1 MSSPRF
7 LVTGANGQLGR
18 RVIDT
23 LLGTISAPQI
33 SALVRGA
40 DAAAALSARGIQAH
54 VGDYGRPETLAPALA
69 GVDRVLL
76 ISSSEIGRRT
86 PQHRNVIAAARE
98 AGVQFLAYTS
108 LLHADISPLGLAEEH
123 RQTEAA
129 LRESGVPFALLRNG
143 WYTENYAA
151 SIPAALAHSALL
163 GSAGDGRISSASRAD
178 YAAAAAAVL
187 TADTPAA
194 NQVYELAGD
203 EAYTLT
209 EFAAEIARQSGKAVA
224 YRDLPEADYKAAL
237 LGAGLPEPFAA
248 LLADSD
254 AGAAKDAL
262 FDDSRTLSRLIGRP
276 TTPYAETIGDTL
288 KASRPER

>member
-1 MSSPRF
+1 MSSPRL

-18 RVIDT
+18 LVIDA
-23 LLGTISAPQI
+23 LLKTTPASQI

-54 VGDYGRPETLAPALA
+54 LGDYSRPETLAAAFA
-69 GVDRVLL
+69 GVDRALL
-76 ISSSEIGRRT
+76 ISSSEIGQRT
-86 PQHRNVIAAARE
+86 AQHRNVIAAARD
-98 AGVQFLAYTS
+98 AGVKLLAYTS
-108 LLHADISPLGLAEEH
+108 LLHADVSPLGLAVEH

-151 SIPAALAHSALL
+151 GIPAALAHNALL

-187 TADTPAA
+187 TADAPPTGHI
-194 NQVYELAGD
+194 YELGGD
-203 EAYTLT
+203 ESYTLAD
-209 EFAAEIARQSGKAVA
+209 FAAELSRQSGNSVA
-224 YRDLPEADYKAAL
+224 YTNLPEADYKAAL
-237 LGAGLPEPFAA
+237 VGAGLPEPFAA
-248 LLADSD
+248 LLADSS

-276 TTPYAETIGDTL
+276 TTPFATTIAAAL
-288 KASRPER
+288 KA